1 MKTIKFLSIMLLLGC
16 FALPSRAQS
25 PQTSFKVQAGVSPFW
40 VYDQAAS
47 PLVYRTNIFQAGLQF
62 RRDGEK
68 HSWDAALQ
76 GGYGS
81 SKALGT
87 GFREIRFVHQDIH
100 ETNNVVHVTLGGSLL
115 QGRAHLGWAYRLSP
129 RFSLGLEAADE
140 LYYAQGFVTPGLMNL
155 AYLGPRAEYA
165 IVANEKHQL
174 RARVAVPALAFIN
187 RLGHHGSVSIPE
199 SGQVAGFFSQNFSVN
214 TLNTF
219 QRASLELDYQW
230 RLSQRLSLGI
240 DWSAFFMHHKDLSTL
255 RAAKQSAM
263 VSVTFHH

>member
-1 MKTIKFLSIMLLLGC
+1 MKTIKFLSSMLMLLG
-16 FALPSRAQS
+16 FALPLRAQS
-25 PQTSFKVQAGVSPFW
+25 PQTFFKVQAGVSPFW

-47 PLVYRTNIFQAGLQF
+47 PLVYRTNIIQAGLQF
-62 RRDGEK
+62 RRDGVK
-68 HSWDAALQ
+68 QSWDAALQ

-87 GFREIRFVHQDIH
+87 GFREIRFVHQNIH

-115 QGRAHLGWAYRLSP
+115 QGRAHLGWAYRLTP

-155 AYLGPRAEYA
+155 AYLAPRAEYA

-174 RARVAVPALAFIN
+174 RARLTVPALAFIN

-199 SGQVAGFFSQNFSVN
+199 EGQVAGFFSQNFSVN

-219 QRASLELDYQW
+219 QRASLEMNYQW

-240 DWSAFFMHHKDLSTL
+240 DWSVMFMHHKDLSTL

-263 VSVTFHH
+263 ATLTIHY